1 VKQTLKTA
9 KTFWG
14 GVGLP
19 AVVTTT
25 LLAGVTG
32 AFAQANDSLQTRLDE
47 LDQKIRVIE
56 RLNEI
61 AQEEAKAASAKAPKV
76 SADDRGLGLSSADGS
91 FALKYR
97 GFTQFS
103 TAHILG
109 KAGTVSS
116 TTTPSVTTSAEPTLN
131 SNYTIRRLQSDIT
144 GTAFKNFD
152 WRTHIDFAGGAATL
166 LDVNL
171 DWKIQPEL
179 NLRVGK
185 FKPPTGLERL
195 ISSPRAPFIEGSF
208 VTLLQPNRDI
218 GIQLFGTFGKGLLE
232 YQAGLFDGARDG
244 QNNTGD
250 NNNEKDFYGRL
261 FAHPFTGKGEWLE
274 GFGLGI
280 SGSTGKQAQYNNVAT
295 TATVVTA
302 TNGTT
307 NTPSAG
313 SPSVI
318 TTTAAVS
325 NGIASYSTGRQVF
338 FSYAANDTSVGT
350 VTRYSPQA
358 YYYAGPLGV
367 IAEYSATTQNLRR
380 AAFEQEITNAAWALT
395 ASWFITGEKNSYKGI
410 KVKKANTFPKFDGM
424 GALEVLGRVHGL
436 KIDDKVFAPLNSAD
450 LRVTYADA
458 AKQASEVLGYGLALG
473 WYLNNTVKIFASY
486 EQVDFTGGTGTS
498 ATATLAPVVA
508 DRESEKVFSLSFN
521 VAY

>member
-1 VKQTLKTA
+1 MKTNTVKKHLK
-9 KTFWG
+9 W
-14 GVGLP
+14 VGLG
-19 AVVTTT
+19 VLV
-25 LLAGVTG
+25 AGATG
-32 AFAQANDSLQTRLDE
+32 ALAQTEDSLQARLDE

-56 RLNEI
+56 RLNEL
-61 AQEEAKAASAKAPKV
+61 AAEEAKAAAAKSPKV

-103 TAHILG
+103 TAHLFG
-109 KAGTVSS
+109 KSGTSS
-116 TTTPSVTTSAEPTLN
+116 TTASPNVTTSVEPTLN
-131 SNYTIRRLQSDIT
+131 DNYTIRRLQSDIT
-144 GTAFKNFD
+144 GTAYKNFE
-152 WRTHIDFAGGAATL
+152 WRTHIDFAGGSASL

-218 GIQLFGTFGKGLLE
+218 GAQLFGAFGKGIVE
-232 YQAGLFDGARDG
+232 YQAGIFNGARDG

-261 FAHPFTGKGEWLE
+261 FSHPFVGKGEWLE
-274 GFGLGI
+274 GLGLGI

-302 TNGTT
+302 TSGSA
-307 NTPSAG
+307 NTPGTGNPA
-313 SPSVI
+313 VI

-325 NGIASYSTGRQVF
+325 NGIASYSTGRQGF

-350 VTRYSPQA
+350 VSRYSPQA
-358 YYYAGPLGV
+358 YYYAGPLGI
-367 IAEYSATTQNLRR
+367 IAEYTATTQNIRR
-380 AAFEQEITNAAWALT
+380 AAFEQEITNSAWALT

-410 KVKKANTFPKFDGM
+410 KVKKANTFPKIDGL
-424 GALEVLGRVHGL
+424 GGLEVLGRVHGL
-436 KIDDKVFAPLNSAD
+436 KIDDKAFAPLNTAD

-473 WYLNNTVKIFASY
+473 WYVNNTVKIFASY
-486 EQVDFTGGTGTS
+486 EQVDFAGGTGTS
-498 ATATLAPVVA
+498 ATATAAPIVT
-508 DRESEKVFSLSFN
+508 DRESEKVLSLSFN